1 MIIFLWMMGVFFIY
15 NLSNRSSVM
24 LKENYQTVE
33 STGFLIQAID
43 EMKNQ
48 QIRRFMAGRDH
59 FDETVYRENK
69 EIFEDH
75 LNAVKNNITESGE
88 RLLIEE
94 LTVNFAKYIAAFNEL
109 EKKDNSDY
117 KAFIGVLVPEYTQ
130 TRNLILDLWDM
141 NMQAISHKNSLL
153 KNTAHRALV
162 LISLIGTVCFLIS
175 ILFLFRYPGNIARP
189 INELIK
195 GISEISNRNYR
206 LRLRVNTN
214 DEFGKVAEAFN
225 AMAAKLD
232 EYEHSN
238 LSKVLYEKK
247 RIDTLISNMN
257 DAIIG
262 LDNGNEIIF
271 SNSYACQILNIKESA
286 LVGKNARE
294 VSAGNPVFRKIIE
307 DVLDN
312 SSRESKEF
320 KPLRLELGER
330 VRYFAR
336 EVLNVD
342 ITLTGET
349 FPERAGM
356 VIVLKNITRFLEQDE
371 AKTNF
376 MATLS
381 HELKTPI
388 SSLRLN
394 LKLLNDPRIG
404 VLNDEQKQIIDALT
418 IESGK
423 MLTITTE
430 LLDLAQVETGNIQ
443 LNLQP
448 VDTLQLFAYVREISA
463 GSAESRDIRIH
474 FESDQ
479 RLPPIKADYQKTA
492 WVLMNLINNAIQYSG
507 AASKIIVSASQLK
520 KNVVYSV
527 HDTGK
532 GIDKQYLDLI
542 FEKFFRVPGTGEKGT
557 GLGLAI
563 SKELISKQNGRIWAE
578 SIPGKGSSFY
588 FSLPVYS

>member
-232 EYEHSN
+232 EFEHSN

-262 LDNGNEIIF
+262 LDNHNEIIF

-578 SIPGKGSSFY
+578 SIPGKWSSFY
-588 FSLPVYS
+588 FSIPVY